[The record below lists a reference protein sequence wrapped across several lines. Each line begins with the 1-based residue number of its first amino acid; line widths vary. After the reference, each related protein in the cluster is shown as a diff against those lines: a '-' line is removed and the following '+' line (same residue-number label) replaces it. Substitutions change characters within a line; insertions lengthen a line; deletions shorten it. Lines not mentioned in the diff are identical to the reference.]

1 MKTLIAAL
9 AAVTTVTAI
18 AAPAAAQ
25 PYGRYDRYEQGRDDG
40 RYEQGRY
47 QPGREINQRQREL
60 DRRIDRGVERGELT
74 RREASRLYEGL
85 RDVDR
90 LQITYRSNGLD
101 RAELRELD
109 RRLDVLERQLADSLD
124 RRYGQGYG
132 YRR

>member
-9 AAVTTVTAI
+9 AAVTTVTAV

-25 PYGRYDRYEQGRDDG
+25 PQPYGRYDDQGRYDG

-74 RREASRLYEGL
+74 RREAGRLYEGL

-90 LQITYRSNGLD
+90 LQVTYRSHGLD

-109 RRLDVLERQLADSLD
+109 RRLDVLERQLAHSLD

>member
-25 PYGRYDRYEQGRDDG
+25 SYGRYEQGRYEQS
-40 RYEQGRY
+40 RYENDRY

-60 DRRIDRGVERGELT
+60 ERRIDRGVRNNDLS
-74 RREASRLYEGL
+74 RREVFRLQAGL

-90 LQITYRSNGLD
+90 LQATYRSHGFN

-109 RRLDVLERQLADSLD
+109 RRMDLLERQLYSSLD
-124 RRYGQGYG
+124 HHYGQGYG
-132 YRR
+132 HRR

>member
-25 PYGRYDRYEQGRDDG
+25 TYDRYDHG
-40 RYEQGRY
+40 RYEQNRYEHGRY
-47 QPGREINQRQREL
+47 EPGREINQRQREL
-60 DRRIDRGVERGELT
+60 ERRIDRGVRTNELS
-74 RREASRLYEGL
+74 RREVFRLEAGL

-90 LQITYRSNGLD
+90 LQATYRSHGFD

-109 RRLDVLERQLADSLD
+109 RRMDILERQLVDSLD
-124 RRYGQGYG
+124 RRYGEGYG

>member
-25 PYGRYDRYEQGRDDG
+25 SYDRGRYEQNRYDSD

-74 RREASRLYEGL
+74 RREAGRLYEGL

-101 RAELRELD
+101 RAE
-109 RRLDVLERQLADSLD
+109 
-124 RRYGQGYG
+124 
-132 YRR
+132 

>member
-25 PYGRYDRYEQGRDDG
+25 PYGRPDHG
-40 RYEQGRY
+40 RYESDRGQDV
-47 QPGREINQRQREL
+47 NQRQR
-60 DRRIDRGVERGELT
+60 DIARRIDMGIRQRELN
-74 RREASRLYEGL
+74 RYEVANLRDGL

-90 LQITYRSNGLD
+90 LQVTYRSHGLD

-132 YRR
+132 HRR

>member
-25 PYGRYDRYEQGRDDG
+25 SYDRNDHG

-47 QPGREINQRQREL
+47 ERGPGADINQRQREL
-60 DRRIDRGVERGELT
+60 ERRIDRGIRSNDLN
-74 RREASRLYEGL
+74 RREVASLQAGL
-85 RDVDR
+85 RDVNR
-90 LQITYRSNGLD
+90 LQATYRSHGFD

-109 RRLDVLERQLADSLD
+109 RRMDVLERQLAGSLD
-124 RRYGQGYG
+124 RRYGEGYG
-132 YRR
+132 HRR